1 MPRLKK
7 FDLGAL
13 SNPALNDKI
22 IEFAEREAKE
32 LADLG
37 IGILADALK
46 RRLAKGRARRA
57 STASWQN
64 GHHPPEADELLA
76 SAYQTLGVGPEASE
90 EEVEKAFRQRVM
102 ACHPD
107 RGGDEDELRRVLAA
121 IKDIRMERKPW

>member
-7 FDLGAL
+7 LDPQSLL
-13 SNPALNDKI
+13 TPATQAKMVD
-22 IEFAEREAKE
+22 FVEREAKE

-46 RRLAKGRARRA
+46 RRLSQRRPRRG
-57 STASWQN
+57 SSSSRQN
-64 GHHPPEADELLA
+64 GAGPVNAPAAPPA
-76 SAYQTLGVGPEASE
+76 SPYQTLGVGPEASD

-121 IKDIRMERKPW
+121 IKRIRVERKP